1 MSEMS
6 QDEKSPQLK
15 RNIKLFEAILF
26 VIGFVIG
33 SGIFLKPSV
42 VLKNTGSSGGALMVW
57 ILGGLMSLC
66 AALTISEIAAY
77 IPKIGGLYTYLAEL
91 YGDVIGYLYGW
102 VEGIISSPGSC
113 AALAISFATF
123 STFFIPMSGIQQ
135 KMLAILM
142 VFLIVA
148 AQVIS
153 TKFGV
158 WLQTL
163 STIGK
168 LIPLAAIIIFGLLN
182 GSAHDISMVNVGV
195 KGAGIGAAL
204 LGVLWAYDGWLNTCT
219 LGAEIEK
226 PEKNLPKTIIIGVI
240 FVILVYA
247 LFNIAIFNSLPAS
260 QVVASEKIGIDVSKI
275 LFGGGGA
282 AFITIGMMVSVFGA
296 LNAQM
301 ACGTRIAFAM
311 AKNKQL
317 PAAKA
322 LSVVNPKLFTPV
334 NSLIFQGIL
343 SVIYI
348 LTGSFNSIT
357 DLVIFSIWIFFTLGV
372 FGVFILRK
380 KVTHDVKLYRVPLY
394 PITPILGIIGG
405 VYLMYSTLRGSFS
418 QAMLGIGLTLIGLPV
433 YYYCKNKNEKV
444 TMR

>member
-1 MSEMS
+1 MS
-6 QDEKSPQLK
+6 EKSPELK

-33 SGIFLKPSV
+33 SGVFLKPAV
-42 VLKNTGSSGGALMVW
+42 VLKNTGSSGGALLVW
-57 ILGGLMSLC
+57 ILGGLMTLC

-91 YGDVIGYLYGW
+91 YGDVVGYLYGW

-113 AALAISFATF
+113 AAIAISFATF
-123 STFFIPMSGIQQ
+123 ATFFIPMSGMQQ
-135 KMLAILM
+135 KLLAIIM
-142 VFLIVA
+142 VALIVA
-148 AQVIS
+148 AQIIA

-168 LIPLAAIIIFGLLN
+168 LIPLAAIIIFGLIS
-182 GSAHDISMVNVGV
+182 GSAHDISMVNVGAGQ
-195 KGAGIGAAL
+195 GAGFGAAL

-226 PEKNLPKTIIIGVI
+226 PEKNLPKTIIIGVL
-240 FVILVYA
+240 FVIVVYA
-247 LFNIAIFNSLPAS
+247 LFNIAIFNVLPAT
-260 QVVASEKIGIDVSKI
+260 QVVTSEKIGVDVSMK
-275 LFGGGGA
+275 LFGNGGA
-282 AFITIGMMVSVFGA
+282 AFITIGMMISVFGA

-322 LSVVNPKLFTPV
+322 LSAVNPKLFTPV
-334 NSLIFQGIL
+334 NSLIFQGLL
-343 SVIYI
+343 SVLYI
-348 LTGSFNSIT
+348 LTGTFNSIT

-380 KVTHDVKLYRVPLY
+380 RVQHNDKLYKVPFY

-405 VYLMYSTLRGSFS
+405 VYLMYSTLTGSFK

-433 YYYCKNKNEKV
+433 YYYCKNKNEKADV
-444 TMR
+444 K